1 MVRIFERLRGLKSR
15 MVLQVH
21 DELVF
26 EAAEDEIETLSAMVR
41 QEMEHAY
48 ELDVPV
54 RVDIGTGKNWAQAH

>member
-1 MVRIFERLRGLKSR
+1 M
-15 MVLQVH
+15 H